1 MIKLYS
7 GSDNTFSYHKAIQ
20 EIEKENLVK
29 IDLFKDN
36 IERLFDE
43 CSSFSLF
50 DDIKN
55 IIVFNCDFL
64 NANKSKNSLSK
75 KEEER
80 LINTLTNLPSSFNL
94 NIVLNTKLI
103 NCSLLTELKKLP
115 IKFIQVDELT
125 DNDYYQLFNKL
136 AKENDKK
143 VDKTIYDEFIK
154 RIDKQYLNFINETN
168 KLFTY
173 PDEITLNVVK
183 NLVTLKIEEN
193 VFNLCN
199 FICKK
204 DKVNAIK
211 NYRDLRFLNNDPL
224 QLLLIMTSQFRFIYL
239 VKYLNSKKFSN
250 DEIAN
255 ELSTSGKKVT
265 PGRIYYVL
273 KDNSFNSKEDIENIL
288 LKLANIEENIK
299 LNQDNADYLLEM
311 FILNN

>member
-1 MIKLYS
+1 MIKIYS
-7 GSDNTFSYHKAIQ
+7 GSDNTLTYHKAIE

-36 IERLFDE
+36 IQILFDE

-50 DDIKN
+50 EDIKN
-55 IIVFNCDFL
+55 IIVFNCDL
-64 NANKSKNSLSK
+64 LSTSKSKNSLSK

-80 LINTLTNLPSSFNL
+80 LIKILQDLPSSFNL
-94 NIVLNTKLI
+94 TIVLNTKLI
-103 NCSLLTELKKLP
+103 KCTLLTELKKLN
-115 IKFIQVDELT
+115 IKFIEIDELT
-125 DNDYYQLFNKL
+125 DNDYYQIFNKL
-136 AKENDKK
+136 AKENNKKIDKS
-143 VDKTIYDEFIK
+143 IYEEFIK
-154 RIDKQYLNFINETN
+154 RIDKQYLNFINEAN

-173 PDEITLNVVK
+173 PDEITISTVK
-183 NLVTLKIEEN
+183 NLVTLKVEEN

-199 FICKK
+199 LICKK

-211 NYRDLRFLNNDPL
+211 NYRDLRFLNNDPI

-239 VKYLNSKKFSN
+239 VKYLNSKKYNN

-255 ELSTSGKKVT
+255 ELSIVGKKVT

-273 KDNSFNSKEDIENIL
+273 KDNSYNSKEDIENIL
-288 LKLANIEENIK
+288 LKLAKIEEDIK
-299 LNQDNADYLLEM
+299 LNQDNADYLLEL

>member
-1 MIKLYS
+1 MKKIYS
-7 GSDNTFSYHKAIQ
+7 GNDNTLTYHKAI
-20 EIEKENLVK
+20 EDIEKENLVK
-29 IDLFKDN
+29 IDLFKDS
-36 IERLFDE
+36 IQILFVE

-64 NANKSKNSLSK
+64 TNSKSKNSLSK

-80 LINTLTNLPSSFNL
+80 LINILKDLPSSFNL
-94 NIVLNTKLI
+94 TIVLNSKLI
-103 NCSLLTELKKLP
+103 KSPLLTELKKLP
-115 IKFIQVDELT
+115 IQFIEVDELSDT
-125 DNDYYQLFNKL
+125 DYYQLFNKL
-136 AKENDKK
+136 AKENNKNIDKI
-143 VDKTIYDEFIK
+143 IYDEFIK
-154 RIDKQYLNFINETN
+154 RIDKHYLNFINEAN
-168 KLFTY
+168 KIFTY
-173 PDEITLNVVK
+173 PDEITINVVK
-183 NLVTLKIEEN
+183 NLVTLKVEEN

-199 FICKK
+199 LICKK

-211 NYRDLRFLNNDPL
+211 NYRDLRFLNNDPI

-239 VKYLNSKKFSN
+239 VKDLNDKKLNN
-250 DEIAN
+250 DEIAS
-255 ELSTSGKKVT
+255 ELSTYGKKVT

-273 KDNSFNSKEDIENIL
+273 KNNSFNSKEDIENIL